1 MATLKLEIVTPEEKI
16 YSEDVEMVTLPGSEG
31 ELGVYPKHVPLLT
44 TLVPGELRVL
54 KNGRETAMAI
64 GEGFVE
70 IKADAV
76 SVLTDMALESEKID
90 IATAEAAVERAKAA
104 MKEDQTARTGGCH
117 SSVAAKSAC
126 PVARQTPPPPRVNE
140 GRSFRA
146 KSRNPVA
153 LSFGLQR
160 GILRLRFAPLRMTS
174 PDILG
179 IIAGNGVYPRLLADG
194 ARRAG
199 VEKIVAA
206 AFTDE
211 TDPVLERHVNV
222 LEWMRVGQLGRLLK
236 FFRSQDIHHAIMAGQ
251 IAPKNLFDLRP
262 DLKALMLLGKL
273 KERNAESIFAAIADE
288 LAKVEVDLLPATTF
302 LEDSLARPGLIAG
315 PKLSP
320 RQEHDVE
327 LGWNAAKEIARLDI
341 GQTIIIKNGT
351 IVAVEALEGTNE
363 AIKRGGTLAREGA
376 VMVKVS
382 KPNQDMRFDVPVI
395 GVETVRIAA
404 ESGVRV
410 IAVEAGK
417 TLLLERDAVIA
428 LANGSNMS
436 VVAR

>member
-1 MATLKLEIVTPEEKI
+1 M
-16 YSEDVEMVTLPGSEG
+16 S
-31 ELGVYPKHVPLLT
+31 
-44 TLVPGELRVL
+44 
-54 KNGRETAMAI
+54 
-64 GEGFVE
+64 
-70 IKADAV
+70 
-76 SVLTDMALESEKID
+76 
-90 IATAEAAVERAKAA
+90 
-104 MKEDQTARTGGCH
+104 
-117 SSVAAKSAC
+117 SAC
-126 PVARQTPPPPRVNE
+126 LFQIRCLAQPPLH
-140 GRSFRA
+140 A
-146 KSRNPVA
+146 
-153 LSFGLQR
+153 
-160 GILRLRFAPLRMTS
+160 
-174 PDILG
+174 LG
-179 IIAGNGVYPRLLADG
+179 IIAGNGVYPRLIADG

-222 LEWMRVGQLGRLLK
+222 VEWMRVGQLGRLLK
-236 FFRSQDIHHAIMAGQ
+236 FFGNQGIRHAIMAGQ

-288 LAKVEVDLLPATTF
+288 LAKIDIDLLPATTF
-302 LEDSLARPGLIAG
+302 LEDSLAQSGLIAG
-315 PKLSP
+315 PKLSS
-320 RQEHDVE
+320 REEHDVE

-341 GQTIIIKNGT
+341 GQTIIVKSGT

-376 VMVKVS
+376 VVVKVS

-395 GVETVRIAA
+395 GVETIRIAA
-404 ESGVRV
+404 DSGVRV

-417 TLLLERDAVIA
+417 TLLLERDAIIA